1 MQESPETRK
10 LTRRIVRL
18 FFIVLAFVMLLTGY
32 DHYAPLVFGNNKP
45 VTDGGS
51 AGILYWRDRRIARL
65 QPSVQL
71 NDNSAWTPDE
81 VAAAVDWLKDF
92 FTSQKIEYGLCA
104 VHFDETASRRI
115 VARLPQ
121 QERGERYLALLC
133 DYNVYDD
140 TESGDKQGY
149 YPNAVF
155 VLQQSADGKW
165 SLPAGDPAIEAIVCP
180 LEKHAF

>member
-65 QPSVQL
+65 QPSVAL

-81 VAAAVDWLKDF
+81 VESAAAFLKDYF
-92 FTSQKIEYGLCA
+92 VGQKIEYGLCA
-104 VHFDETASRRI
+104 VRFCETDSDRLLQNVASP
-115 VARLPQ
+115 AGTRL
-121 QERGERYLALLC
+121 LALTC

-140 TESGDKQGY
+140 MGADKKGY
-149 YPNAVF
+149 YPDAVF
-155 VLQQSADGKW
+155 VLQQSADGAW
-165 SLPAGDPAIEAIVCP
+165 SLPAGDPALQAVVCP

>member
-1 MQESPETRK
+1 MQESPETKK
-10 LTRRIVRL
+10 LTKRIVRL
-18 FFIVLAFVMLLTGY
+18 FFIVLAFVLLLTGY

-45 VTDGGS
+45 LTEGGS
-51 AGILYWRDRRIARL
+51 SGILYWRDRRIARL

-71 NDNSAWTPDE
+71 NENSAWTADD

-92 FTSQKIEYGLCA
+92 FMSRKIEYGLCA
-104 VHFDETASRRI
+104 VRFCETDAD
-115 VARLPQ
+115 RLLQNVTAPADT
-121 QERGERYLALLC
+121 RLLALTC

-140 TESGDKQGY
+140 MGEDKTGY
-149 YPNAVF
+149 YPDAVF
-155 VLQQSADGKW
+155 VLQQSADGAW